1 MGTEQIGRTINDK
14 DRISTEEAKF
24 YSEIDGLVVIEELL
38 HFKGLDV
45 VDQKNTV
52 SLKRLEEVAHIHYR
66 LKCGATNK
74 LYVGYF
80 LDRFYRRHELKVSGE
95 RVSVPQDILDKVK
108 AEEARFK
115 AASATA

>member
-1 MGTEQIGRTINDK
+1 MPEQIGRTINAA
-14 DRISTEEAKF
+14 DRITPEDVKF

-45 VDQKNTV
+45 LDQKNTV
-52 SLKRLEEVAHIHYR
+52 PLKRLEEVAHIHYG

-80 LDRFYRRHELKVSGE
+80 LDRFYRRQGLKVSSE
-95 RVSVPQDILDKVK
+95 RVTVPQDILDRVK
-108 AEEARFK
+108 EEEARFK
-115 AASATA
+115 TKAATA